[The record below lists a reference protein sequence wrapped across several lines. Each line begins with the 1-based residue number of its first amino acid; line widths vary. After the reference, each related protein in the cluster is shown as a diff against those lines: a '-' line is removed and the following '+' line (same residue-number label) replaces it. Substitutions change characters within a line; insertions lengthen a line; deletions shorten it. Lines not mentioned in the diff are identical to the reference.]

1 MTHRNGIVHRVR
13 SSNGHLLLVAV
24 FLAIVVQAQGDT
36 VAVADSPPKTKTEP
50 RHPIAMVQSDGRLF
64 VANRD
69 RGTISIVDKDAGNV
83 LNEIAVSGR
92 VDDLIVLPDAKQLLA
107 VDSST
112 HKLFVM
118 EISADAEAGISLR
131 CVNSHRVSKYPVSL
145 ASTPDG
151 SIVSC
156 VSKWSRRLT
165 LIEANTL
172 TSSKTLRKIVD
183 LPFVPLLQCFLDDQI
198 LLVAAAH
205 GGELAV
211 VDAVTGKLKSHQQLI
226 GHNIRGLSMTTKAA
240 GNKTGIVE
248 PGLLLA
254 HQILNVASS
263 TTRSTI
269 SWGGV
274 ISNTLHEIPIR
285 DLLKS
290 SSKETAER
298 IHGSLFPLGREGQ
311 GAGDPADVVVSRDG
325 KVYVALRGVDEVAM
339 RKPRSQQLA
348 RVNVGRG
355 PTKLVLDDDRNRLFV
370 LCSFDDSLVEVDAES
385 MVLLRTIR
393 LTEHDT
399 VKSQTKAGEE
409 LFYDARLSLDGW
421 FSCHS
426 CHSDGHSI
434 GQLNDNFGDDSF
446 GTPKR
451 ILTLLGSGETAPWA
465 WSGSVED
472 LRDQIQKSIK
482 STMAGPGRHAP
493 SVGEV
498 EMDSLVAFVSSL
510 SSAPGILAVR
520 GESDLQSVARG
531 ETLFIAHGC
540 AECHRPPTYTS
551 PATFDVGIADEAGNR
566 LFNPPSLAGV
576 SQRGPYFH
584 DNRATRLVDVLVEHD
599 HDGGGSLSKAQIDDL
614 INFLKSL

>member
-1 MTHRNGIVHRVR
+1 MTHRNGIDRKAH
-13 SSNGHLLLVAV
+13 SNNGRLRLVAL
-24 FLAIVVQAQGDT
+24 FFTILVQARFGM
-36 VAVADSPPKTKTEP
+36 VAVADPHPKNIGES
-50 RHPIAMVQSDGRLF
+50 RHPIAMVQSGGRLF
-64 VANRD
+64 VANRVT
-69 RGTISIVDKDAGNV
+69 GTISIVDLDSGIV
-83 LNEIAVSGR
+83 RHEVSITEH
-92 VDDLIVLPDAKQLLA
+92 VDDLIVLPGGKQLLA
-107 VDSST
+107 IDSST

-118 EISADAEAGISLR
+118 EISADADARTSLR
-131 CVNSHRVSKYPVSL
+131 CVNSHQVPKYPISL

-151 SIVSC
+151 SMVSC
-156 VSKWSRRLT
+156 ASKWSRRLT
-165 LIEANTL
+165 LIEADTL
-172 TSSKTLRKIVD
+172 RSSKTVQKMVD

-198 LLVAAAH
+198 LLVADAH

-211 VDAVTGKLKSHQQLI
+211 VNSTTGELKSRQQLI
-226 GHNIRGLSMTTKAA
+226 GHNIRGLSMTTTSARNKADY
-240 GNKTGIVE
+240 VE
-248 PGLLLA
+248 PRLLLA

-274 ISNTLHEIPIR
+274 ISNTLHELSVD

-290 SSKETAER
+290 TSRETAER

-325 KVYVALRGVDEVAM
+325 QIYVALRGVDEVAM

-355 PTKLVLDDDRNRLFV
+355 PTKLVLDEDRNRLFA
-370 LCSFDDSLVEVDAES
+370 LCSFDDSIAEVDAET

-393 LTEHDT
+393 LPGHEAVKRQTE
-399 VKSQTKAGEE
+399 AGEE

-434 GQLNDNFGDDSF
+434 GQLNDNFGDESF

-465 WSGSVED
+465 WSGSVANFGE
-472 LRDQIQKSIK
+472 QVQKSIN
-482 STMAGPGRHAP
+482 STMAGPGRHAQP
-493 SVGEV
+493 IGEADI
-498 EMDSLVAFVSSL
+498 DSLVAFVSSL
-510 SSAPGILAVR
+510 PSAPGILAAR
-520 GESDLQSVARG
+520 RQSDLPSVARG
-531 ETLFIAHGC
+531 KMVFMSHGC

-551 PATFDVGIADEAGNR
+551 PATFDVGLADEAGNR
-566 LFNPPSLAGV
+566 LFNPPSLSGV
-576 SQRGPYFH
+576 SQRSPYFH
-584 DNRATRLVDVLVEHD
+584 DNRATRLVDVMVEHD
-599 HDGGGSLSKAQIDDL
+599 HDGAESLSKGEIDDL
-614 INFLKSL
+614 IKFLKSL